1 MDAITHGLVG
11 GLIARLGPTEKLG
24 GSATAVC
31 AVSAVL
37 PDLDY
42 ALLLA
47 GPGAY
52 YCHHREATHSLVAG
66 IVFATIIAALAV
78 AATGKKAFGT
88 FWGLALAGFLSHVLL
103 DALTPFGTLAFFPF
117 SDRRLAGDVLCL
129 VDPWLSCIAFGAT
142 AIGFSPRHRARAALF
157 GLALVVGYVGGCFGV
172 RQLALEKT
180 QEEAKGIQGK
190 SRIEVLPVPMLPF
203 VWHGVVDAKAAYY
216 VFEVRGSKST
226 LVRVLTKAVET
237 PWVQK
242 VRKDPF
248 AESFFKATRF
258 PVIEDTV
265 DEFGHHI
272 AVHDLGL
279 ELATGRRLFVLKAD
293 LDPMND
299 EIVQIQVL
307 LRDAAAPA
315 K

>member
-11 GLIARLGPTEKLG
+11 ALIARLGPTEKLG

-66 IVFATIIAALAV
+66 IVLATIVAAIAT

-88 FWGLALAGFLSHVLL
+88 FWGLALAGFLSHILL

-129 VDPWLSCIAFGAT
+129 VDPFRIRVFVDA
-142 AIGFSPRHRARAALF
+142 PQKRRARVRLWDHRHERR
-157 GLALVVGYVGGCFGV
+157 LVERGV
-172 RQLALEKT
+172 RHARAQAN
-180 QEEAKGIQGK
+180 
-190 SRIEVLPVPMLPF
+190 
-203 VWHGVVDAKAAYY
+203 
-216 VFEVRGSKST
+216 
-226 LVRVLTKAVET
+226 
-237 PWVQK
+237 
-242 VRKDPF
+242 
-248 AESFFKATRF
+248 RF
-258 PVIEDTV
+258 
-265 DEFGHHI
+265 
-272 AVHDLGL
+272 
-279 ELATGRRLFVLKAD
+279 
-293 LDPMND
+293 
-299 EIVQIQVL
+299 
-307 LRDAAAPA
+307 
-315 K
+315 